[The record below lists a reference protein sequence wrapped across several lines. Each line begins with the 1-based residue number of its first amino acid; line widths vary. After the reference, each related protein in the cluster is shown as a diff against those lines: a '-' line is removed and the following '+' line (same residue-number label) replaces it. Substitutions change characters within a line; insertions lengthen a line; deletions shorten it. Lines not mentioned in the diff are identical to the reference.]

1 MSRAATKSDPERT
14 PTPAEGP
21 PEEEFWERYNRR
33 LEFPLSTV
41 TTVLLHVLVG
51 LLIVLIL
58 LKMENQEDHGSVPMK
73 MMDVGGLDDFGDGS
87 PGSGGR
93 EDPIVEKMNQDPAT
107 AAIASLA
114 NPADLPQ
121 IKEKTIKLID
131 PTGNLP
137 ITAANAAAYEGLEKA
152 VREKL
157 LGAQRGTGNTPGKGP
172 DVTPGSGPGGTGAN
186 STLGRNMRW
195 TLRFKVSSGRDYLKQ
210 LETMGAKILVPMPGT
225 EKCLLVENLSR
236 PENRRVVSG
245 NELGVYADLLK
256 FADSRSEAV
265 AAIAQALE
273 LDFTPKTFFA
283 VFTKELENDLARKEA
298 NFANRRPED
307 IEETVFKVTIAAAIH
322 RGVDEQVAVSWRCS
336 PHAGEREDL
345 LTTCPTPV
353 STCG

>member
-1 MSRAATKSDPERT
+1 MSRAATKSDPQRTRT
-14 PTPAEGP
+14 PVEGP
-21 PEEEFWERYNRR
+21 PEEEFWEKYNRR

-41 TTVLLHVLVG
+41 TTVLLHVLIG
-51 LLIVLIL
+51 TLIVLIL
-58 LKMENQEDHGSVPMK
+58 LKMENNEDHASVPMK

-87 PGSGGR
+87 AGSGGR
-93 EDPIVEKMNQDPAT
+93 EDPIIEKKLNEDPAT

-114 NPADLPQ
+114 NPNDLPQ

-157 LGAQRGTGNTPGKGP
+157 LGAQRGTGNVPGKGP

-236 PENRRVVSG
+236 LENRRVVSG

-256 FADSRSEAV
+256 FADSRRDAV
-265 AAIAQALE
+265 GGIAGALE

-283 VFTKELENDLARKEA
+283 VFTKEFENELARKET
-298 NFANRRPED
+298 NYANRRAEQ
-307 IEETVFKVTIAAAIH
+307 IEETIFKVTV
-322 RGVDEQVAVSWRCS
+322 RGGEYTVVVDEQKLR
-336 PHAGEREDL
+336 
-345 LTTCPTPV
+345 
-353 STCG
+353 